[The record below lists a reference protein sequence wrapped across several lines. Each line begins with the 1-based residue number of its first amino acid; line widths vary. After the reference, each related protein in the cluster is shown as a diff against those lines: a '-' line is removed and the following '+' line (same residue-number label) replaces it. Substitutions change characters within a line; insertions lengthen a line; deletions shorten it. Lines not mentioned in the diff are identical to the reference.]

1 VPTRSSWGL
10 LRRAS
15 AGLLALVAVLS
26 IAALFADWHVLRE
39 HTIDAQKVFE
49 ALYVGP
55 DYRVSDKARAEMLD
69 EGMNAGVTE
78 TVCTGLDHLGLETPV
93 ALAMV
98 VVLALI
104 CVLVPSRIVAFAGLA
119 AAMAAFVL
127 AADGAFLRHLFVDVG
142 PDSSAA
148 TDFHALQF
156 PTVGFAALVCV
167 CVVSER
173 RLLLA
178 RARQRE
184 LVELVDQRA
193 TRDPE

>member
-26 IAALFADWHVLRE
+26 ITALFADWHVLRE
-39 HTIDAQKVFE
+39 HTIDAHKVFE
-49 ALYVGP
+49 ALYIGP

-69 EGMNAGVTE
+69 QGMNAGVTE
-78 TVCTGLDHLGLETPV
+78 TVCTGLDHLGLKTPI
-93 ALAMV
+93 ALAV
-98 VVLALI
+98 VVLLALI
-104 CVLVPSRIVAFAGLA
+104 CVLVPSRIAAFAGLA

-127 AADGAFLRHLFVDVG
+127 AADAAFLRHLFVDVG
-142 PDSSAA
+142 PDASAA
-148 TDFHALQF
+148 SRFHVLHRL
-156 PTVGFAALVCV
+156 TLGFAALVCV
-167 CVVSER
+167 CVVYER

-193 TRDPE
+193 ARDPE